1 MKMSSTRTPLHLAS
15 WQRHGLA
22 RLGLFSALLLVLGG
36 LVQAQ
41 SLGPGPAPAVNPQA
55 DPFAVSPPPML
66 PPPPPGKL
74 SAVPLP
80 ALPPAP
86 AASPVQPLP
95 TGLRAILIRDNGQGL
110 LSSADANAYSIPVTH
125 GKLVRLG
132 EQDYRVE
139 VTATA
144 IRLYASP
151 RDKLVWEGTLGAPA
165 PLSLPADTSQL
176 RFIPPL
182 SAGVSPGL
190 RSGGAQAGSA
200 AGAISTTAD

>member
-1 MKMSSTRTPLHLAS
+1 MLA
-15 WQRHGLA
+15 
-22 RLGLFSALLLVLGG
+22 LGG

-41 SLGPGPAPAVNPQA
+41 SLGPGPTVNPQA
-55 DPFAVSPPPML
+55 DPFAVSALPTL

-86 AASPVQPLP
+86 TASTVQPLP
-95 TGLRAILIRDNGQGL
+95 AGLRAILIRDNGQGL
-110 LSSADANAYSIPVTH
+110 LGSSDANAYSIPVTN
-125 GKLVRLG
+125 GKSVRLG

-144 IRLYASP
+144 IRLFASP
-151 RDKLVWEGTLGAPA
+151 RDKLVWEGTLGAQA
-165 PLSLPADTSQL
+165 PLNLPADTSQL

-182 SAGVSPGL
+182 SAGVNPGL
-190 RSGGAQAGSA
+190 KSGGAQAGSP
-200 AGAISTTAD
+200 AGAISTTSN